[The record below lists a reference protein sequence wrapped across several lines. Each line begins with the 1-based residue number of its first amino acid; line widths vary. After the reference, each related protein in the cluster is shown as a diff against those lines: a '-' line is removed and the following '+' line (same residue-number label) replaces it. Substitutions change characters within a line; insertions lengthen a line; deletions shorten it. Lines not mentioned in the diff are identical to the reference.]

1 MTQKSY
7 IILTEHTAKGGY
19 EIGVSIPA
27 PPWEHDKLMRMGPR
41 DESKPDQQI
50 TLVKP
55 APRPLYKMRISELKQ
70 IIQEELGE

>member
-1 MTQKSY
+1 MTNKAY

-19 EIGVSIPA
+19 ETGVSIPA

-41 DESKPDQQI
+41 DESKPDAHI
-50 TLVKP
+50 SLVKP
-55 APRPLYKMRISELKQ
+55 VPRPLYKMRMSELKQ